1 MFEND
6 LADFKMPYRIAGKTD
21 LENMKSKY
29 QRLHNNSYG
38 LIVRFRN
45 GAPATTTEPT

>member
-1 MFEND
+1 MND
-6 LADFKMPYRIAGKTD
+6 LEDFKMPYRIVGKTD
-21 LENMKSKY
+21 LEIMQDKY

-45 GAPATTTEPT
+45 GSPTETTTQAA